1 MFHTMNGKGGVR
13 ARVKLL
19 CHLLLLLLPAQGVW
33 ALGLG
38 PVEIYSGLNEPLDA
52 RIRVDAEAADLG
64 QLRVQLGSVEQFE
77 RVRLDRPA
85 FLNRLE
91 FELEL
96 GAKGNYILM
105 SSTGPVREP
114 FLNFLV
120 QVSWRGGRLIR
131 EYALLFDPPGYEQSQ
146 PAEASTESVTRPG
159 AVSPPKIKRPRPPG
173 DIPAAAVAGGTGTA
187 GKSRPAPRAPP
198 GPGSAATATTS
209 SAPAPVVR
217 ALSSAQGRLG
227 ATPYTVRSGDTLWS
241 LAAAARPNRS
251 VSVQQMMFAL
261 LHKNP
266 DAFFLGSNINAL
278 RSGKILRMP
287 SAEEINALNRA
298 QAFAQ
303 TAQHNHLWDA
313 YKGTGTARGPARP
326 PVQQSGRSG
335 PVAGG
340 AGGPAVRPPSGTRAD
355 VRASTAAAPV
365 KPQVRV
371 LPNGN
376 GNGSAKFAN
385 GNRTQELQNQLKFTE
400 EELES
405 RKQELGEV
413 SAKLKSSETL
423 IQDLQKKLTL
433 QNDQLSDMQQNV
445 IESRKQA
452 ELDKQRVRT
461 LEEQAKVAPPAPVVQ
476 KAEPPAKT
484 ALPAPVVQ
492 KAEPPAKTALP
503 APVVQE
509 TVPPAKTALPAP
521 VVQETVPPA
530 EAALPAP
537 VQETEPPAEAVAEGA
552 EGAEPSLLSKVT
564 GPLKA
569 AWDAIALPFELGV
582 VELGAALGLLLAAG
596 GGLIFIRRRRAA
608 ADDDFDL
615 DMGDIDD
622 DILLDEGDAL
632 EDIAA
637 EAAAPTED
645 VAGQDA
651 TQMPEPEPEVEAEAI
666 EMGGDAMDLPEMEE
680 GDLEFTAHEDVDE
693 ESEARMAEVNVLM
706 AYGQFDRAAEF
717 VQEAIEDE
725 PDNQVFHLKLLEI
738 YSVMNDPAA
747 FENAARALQEK
758 SGGSGEHWNSAMS
771 MWQDMKVGREIFTGD
786 DAAKEDMASTQRLS
800 PELARQAM
808 AEAEGAAAPDVGES
822 ADELMQKLAAGS
834 GADLSLGDAADSSD
848 SKELPPLDFGGLD
861 DSTAESPA
869 LATEGADA
877 EESPS
882 LDLEDADTKE
892 SLSLDLEEEG
902 DTEESLSLDLEEADT
917 KESLSLDI
925 EDTKESLS
933 LDIEDAEESPSLDIE
948 EEADA
953 EESPS
958 LDIEGAEELPSLD
971 IEEEAD
977 TEKLPSLSLED
988 AGEMPSLEFA
998 MEDTTEATDDS
1009 ADAMTTEEGDGAV
1022 AAAVKALEV
1031 EMTQLPDDGG
1041 AALEMDLDIEAESES
1056 ESEEDTAGLNGGD
1069 DASTK
1074 LDLARAYMELGDAEN
1089 ARSSLQEVVSEG
1101 DATQQSEAQELLTR
1115 LS

>member
-1 MFHTMNGKGGVR
+1 MFHTMNGKGRVR
-13 ARVKLL
+13 AGGVKLL
-19 CHLLLLLLPAQGVW
+19 CHLLLLLLPVQGVW

-38 PVEIYSGLNEPLDA
+38 PMEIYSGLNEPLDA
-52 RIRVDAEAADLG
+52 RIRVDAAEADLE
-64 QLRVQLGSVEQFE
+64 QLRVQLGSVEQFA

-85 FLNRLE
+85 FLNRIE

-96 GAKGNYILM
+96 GAKGNYILL
-105 SSTGPVREP
+105 STTRPVREP

-146 PAEASTESVTRPG
+146 QSEASAESVTHPG

-173 DIPAAAVAGGTGTA
+173 DLPAAASAGGTGTA

-198 GPGSAATATTS
+198 SPGSASTATTS
-209 SAPAPVVR
+209 SVPAPVAR

-227 ATPYTVRSGDTLWS
+227 ATPYTVQSGDTLWS

-266 DAFFLGSNINAL
+266 EAFFLDSNINAL

-326 PVQQSGRSG
+326 PVQPGRSG
-335 PVAGG
+335 PV
-340 AGGPAVRPPSGTRAD
+340 AGGPAVRPPSGTRAG
-355 VRASTAAAPV
+355 VRASTDTALA
-365 KPQVRV
+365 KPEVRV

-376 GNGSAKFAN
+376 GNGSAKSAN
-385 GNRTQELQNQLKFTE
+385 GNRTRELQNQLKFTE

-413 SAKLKSSETL
+413 SAKLTSSETL
-423 IQDLQKKLTL
+423 IQDLQKKLAL
-433 QNDQLSDMQQNV
+433 QNDQLSQMQQNV

-452 ELDKQRVRT
+452 ELSKQRART
-461 LEEQAKVAPPAPVVQ
+461 LGEQAVLPAPVQ
-476 KAEPPAKT
+476 KAEPPAK
-484 ALPAPVVQ
+484 AAPPAPVQ
-492 KAEPPAKTALP
+492 KAEPPAKAAPP
-503 APVVQE
+503 APVQKAE
-509 TVPPAKTALPAP
+509 PPAKAAPPAP
-521 VVQETVPPA
+521 VQKAEPPA
-530 EAALPAP
+530 KAAPPAP
-537 VQETEPPAEAVAEGA
+537 VQETEPPAEAVAE
-552 EGAEPSLLSKVT
+552 PSLLSKVT
-564 GPLKA
+564 GPIKS
-569 AWDAIALPFELGV
+569 AWDSIALPFELGV
-582 VELGAALGLLLAAG
+582 VELGAALGLLLAAVG
-596 GGLIFIRRRRAA
+596 GFIFIRRRRAA

-615 DMGDIDD
+615 DMGDIGD

-645 VAGQDA
+645 IADQDA
-651 TQMPEPEPEVEAEAI
+651 TQMPEPEVDAEAEAI
-666 EMGGDAMDLPEMEE
+666 EMGGDAMDLPELEE

-717 VQEAIEDE
+717 VQEAIGDE

-771 MWQDMKVGREIFTGD
+771 MWQDMNTGREIFTED
-786 DAAKEDMASTQRLS
+786 AAAKEDMASTQRLS

-822 ADELMQKLAAGS
+822 TDEMMQELAAGS
-834 GADLSLGDAADSSD
+834 GADLRLGDAADSSD
-848 SKELPPLDFGGLD
+848 SKELPPLEFGGLD
-861 DSTAESPA
+861 DSTAESPS
-869 LATEGADA
+869 LDIEEADTK
-877 EESPS
+877 ESLS
-882 LDLEDADTKE
+882 LDLEGEADTKE
-892 SLSLDLEEEG
+892 SLSLDLEEEA
-902 DTEESLSLDLEEADT
+902 DTEESLSLDLEEEADT
-917 KESLSLDI
+917 
-925 EDTKESLS
+925 
-933 LDIEDAEESPSLDIE
+933 EEL
-948 EEADA
+948 
-953 EESPS
+953 PS
-958 LDIEGAEELPSLD
+958 LDIEGAADAEELPSLD
-971 IEEEAD
+971 IEGAADAEELPSLDIEGAAD
-977 TEKLPSLSLED
+977 TEELPSLSLED

-998 MEDTTEATDDS
+998 MEDAGEATDDS
-1009 ADAMTTEEGDGAV
+1009 ADAMTTEEGDGSG
-1022 AAAVKALEV
+1022 AAAADALEV
-1031 EMTQLPDDGG
+1031 EMTQLPDDSG
-1041 AALEMDLDIEAESES
+1041 AALEMDLDIEPEAEG
-1056 ESEEDTAGLNGGD
+1056 EEDTTGLNGGD

-1089 ARSSLQEVVSEG
+1089 ARSSLQEVMSEG
-1101 DATQQSEAQELLTR
+1101 DAAQQSEAQELLSR